1 MGKYIANSHPV
12 NKPSIPS
19 SVFLDTTSVFLNNCR
34 VTDALMQTF
43 LCLISIVSEHTIS
56 RKPLVFWEILFHEIT
71 KILPGVNS
79 ISYTHQV
86 SGRQANVLFCFV
98 FYRQH

>member
-1 MGKYIANSHPV
+1 MGKYIVNSHPV

-43 LCLISIVSEHTIS
+43 LCLISVVSEHIS
-56 RKPLVFWEILFHEIT
+56 RKPLVFWEVLFHEIT
-71 KILPGVNS
+71 KLLPGVNS

-86 SGRQANVLFCFV
+86 SGRQTNVLFCFL
-98 FYRQH
+98 